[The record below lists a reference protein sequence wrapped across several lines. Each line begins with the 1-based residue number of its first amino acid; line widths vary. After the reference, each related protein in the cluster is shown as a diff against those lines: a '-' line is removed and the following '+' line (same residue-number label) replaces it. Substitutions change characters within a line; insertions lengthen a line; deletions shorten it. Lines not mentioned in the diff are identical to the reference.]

1 MRVKAGAW
9 HIAPLGDRAMIIEF
23 GRHIDAKINAR
34 VRAAAQAILLARL
47 PGVTD
52 VVPAFT
58 TLGLHYRPE
67 AFDGALPYET
77 LRQQVEALLGRAVAA
92 HKTAARVVPIP
103 VSYGGEL
110 GPDLE
115 DVAAAC
121 KLTAREVIA
130 LHTASVHVVC
140 MLGFAPGFPY
150 LAGLDPRLAVPRRAT
165 PRTAVPAGSVAI
177 ARDQCAIYPLQTPGG
192 WNLIGRTPLR
202 LFDPTAQ
209 PPCLLA
215 PGDEV
220 RFVPISA
227 AEYRAL
233 EAPK

>member
-1 MRVKAGAW
+1 MRVKAGTW
-9 HIAPLGDRAMIIEF
+9 RMAPLGDRAMIIEF
-23 GRHIDAKINAR
+23 GQHVDADTNAR
-34 VRAAAQAILLARL
+34 VLAVAQAILRALL

-52 VVPAFT
+52 VVPAYA

-67 AFDGALPYET
+67 ALDGPSPYES
-77 LRQQVEALLGRAVAA
+77 LRRRVEVLLAQEIESS
-92 HKTAARVVPIP
+92 KTAARLVEIP
-103 VSYGGEL
+103 VHYGGEW

-115 DVAAAC
+115 VVAQAC
-121 KLTAREVIA
+121 KLTPDEVIA
-130 LHTASVHVVC
+130 RHAAPIHRVC

-177 ARDQCAIYPLQTPGG
+177 ARDQSAIYPLDIPGG
-192 WNLIGRTPLR
+192 WNLIGRTPVR

-233 EAPK
+233 EGRK